1 MVVILKSASRNDR
14 SGLLQMLRN
23 SVSKVSKTSNKETKE
38 VIKSNKDKESSKK
51 E

>member
-23 SVSKVSKTSNKETKE
+23 NGPKVSKKDKKESKE
-38 VIKSNKDKESSKK
+38 VSKENKGKEGNKK
-51 E
+51 